1 MSSMLR
7 KIKRDLARNRMKK
20 AGYTQLNKR
29 SKDRKGAAIG
39 RSKFAEHWKEYARYA
54 TCTKVR

>member
-7 KIKRDLARNRMKK
+7 KIKRDVARNRMKK

-39 RSKFAEHWKEYARYA
+39 RSKFAEHWREY
-54 TCTKVR
+54 VR